1 MPPAPPLGCDSSA
14 CTQLD
19 ATPPHAAEETE
30 VFDMQLDIG
39 LLAFAAA
46 EEAPAGSP
54 RATHLDSNGLG
65 GSATHLDSNGLGGS
79 ATHLD
84 SNGLGG
90 SSELRELGYSHTRGA
105 AGDAEVCVDKYPVTI
120 D

>member
-1 MPPAPPLGCDSSA
+1 
-14 CTQLD
+14 
-19 ATPPHAAEETE
+19 
-30 VFDMQLDIG
+30 MQLDIG

-54 RATHLDSNGLG
+54 R
-65 GSATHLDSNGLGGS
+65 ATHLDSNGLGGS